1 MNLLHH
7 GLSTVT
13 HNRRMKRVALLLA
26 LGLSASA
33 HATELPASARIVYD
47 VLYGGSEL
55 KIGRAQQSWRLEGG
69 RYSVLTELE
78 PSFGIGPRIRY
89 ESKGRF
95 TSTGLV
101 PETFAEYRNKD
112 SAPRVR
118 AEFDWS
124 AQRVKYGT
132 VNDPR
137 SAPLETGAQDVNALP
152 YQLAWL
158 GERSARQMQVVTGR
172 GQGRHVFGS
181 GQSMPVTVNGQR
193 VEAQPWR
200 AVEGPG
206 RTEVWLA
213 PQLGNLP
220 VRIVRVDDEKE
231 LQFVAREVQVN
242 GR

>member
-1 MNLLHH
+1 
-7 GLSTVT
+7 
-13 HNRRMKRVALLLA
+13 MKRIALLLA
-26 LGLSASA
+26 FGLAAVA
-33 HATELPASARIVYD
+33 HAAELPASARIVYD

-55 KIGRAQQSWRLEGG
+55 RIGQAQQSWRLEGG

-78 PSFGIGPRIRY
+78 PSFGIGPRVRY

-95 TSTGLV
+95 TSAGLV

-118 AEFDWS
+118 ADFDWS

-132 VNDPR
+132 VADPR
-137 SAPLETGAQDVNALP
+137 TAALEAGAQDVNALP

-158 GERSARQMQVVTGR
+158 GERSARPMQVVTGR
-172 GQGRHVFGS
+172 GQGRHVFDS
-181 GQSMPVTVNGQR
+181 GRTVPVTVNGQR
-193 VEAQPWR
+193 MEAQPWR
-200 AVEGPG
+200 AIKGTD

-213 PQLGNLP
+213 PELGNLP
-220 VRIVRVDDEKE
+220 VRIVRVDENRE